1 MLNRKMSA
9 GTAAEKCSKCSLFA
23 RPALLLAILML
34 VAVFCKAQDSTHK
47 GLIALNDSSFKLIT
61 AGSGISLWSG
71 SYGYHKTGK
80 LDTVKAVLL
89 ITDCDNCQS
98 KSVSAYAV
106 REQST
111 YFGDRMPTQ
120 PPTDYSDYWS
130 VKSYLDSR
138 KKTFPST
145 VTIWDCRLK

>member
-1 MLNRKMSA
+1 MKHLLTSA
-9 GTAAEKCSKCSLFA
+9 GFAAM
-23 RPALLLAILML
+23 LLL
-34 VAVFCKAQDSTHK
+34 VAVFCQAQDSTYK
-47 GLIALNDSSFKLIT
+47 GFIALNDSSIKLIT
-61 AGSGISLWSG
+61 AGSGLSLWPG